1 MYFENVL
8 ILGSKAP
15 YKIPNISFKEI
26 FSSNGSAE
34 LANLYNKNYR
44 AKKAIHTCVIG
55 ARSFL
60 QLKDINKRVIESQ
73 PDNLIV
79 RDNND
84 VSEDLSKLF
93 TNEIKIYKFTKRE
106 QFLFQSKF
114 FRQGLLSLM
123 RAEYNYESFTFKR
136 LKHIF
141 NGIFKYGFFGV
152 SSGFFALLNAAN
164 KYPNSNIII
173 SGLSFSG
180 GSHYYET
187 GKMTFNRGNID
198 KILMNNLLESIKKRI
213 FIVDR
218 EIAINFKLKEFKG
231 EILDI

>member
-1 MYFENVL
+1 MYSENVL

-15 YKIPNISFKEI
+15 YKIPNISVKEI

-34 LANLYNKNYR
+34 LADLYNKNYK
-44 AKKAIHTCVIG
+44 AEKAIHTCIIG

-60 QLKDINKRVIESQ
+60 KLKDINKRVIDSR
-73 PDNLIV
+73 PDNLII

-84 VSEDLSKLF
+84 VSNDLSKLF
-93 TNEIKIYKFTKRE
+93 VNKINVYKFTKRE
-106 QFLFQSKF
+106 QFLCQSNF
-114 FRQGLLSLM
+114 FRRGVISLIK
-123 RAEYNYESFTFKR
+123 AEYNYESFLSKK

-141 NGIFKYGFFGV
+141 NGLFKYGFFGV
-152 SSGFFALLNAAN
+152 SSGFFALLNAAD
-164 KYPNSNIII
+164 KYPDANLII

-187 GKMTFNRGNID
+187 GKMTLNRGNID
-198 KILMNNLLESIKKRI
+198 KILMNNLLKSIKKRI
-213 FIVDR
+213 FIVDK
-218 EIAINFKLKEFKG
+218 EIAKNFKLKEFKG

>member
-15 YKIPNISFKEI
+15 YKIPNISVKEI

-34 LANLYNKNYR
+34 LASLYNKNY
-44 AKKAIHTCVIG
+44 KDEKIIHTCVIG

-60 QLKDINKRVIESQ
+60 KLKDINKRVIDSM

-84 VSEDLSKLF
+84 ISEDLSKLF
-93 TNEIKIYKFTKRE
+93 ANDINIYKFTKRE

-114 FRQGLLSLM
+114 FRQGLINLI
-123 RAEYNYESFTFKR
+123 RAEYNYENFLPKR

-141 NGIFKYGFFGV
+141 NGLFKYGFLGV
-152 SSGFFALLNAAN
+152 SSGFFALLSAAV
-164 KYPNSNIII
+164 KYPNSNLII

-187 GKMTFNRGNID
+187 GKMTLNRGNID

-213 FIVDR
+213 LIVDK